1 MNENYLQG
9 CYEYTNQQTDY
20 LKPEYLRY
28 VKNEIYADYNFKF
41 KDTTWN
47 DTFLE
52 TMFDNYKP
60 VNASVDD
67 SLTEIDKYN
76 INWINQK
83 LKATESKKLASR

>member
-9 CYEYTNQQTDY
+9 CYEYNNQQTDY
-20 LKPEYLRY
+20 LKQEYLRY